1 MNLTIVVCK
10 LGGGIM
16 THRTVASVSS
26 GVRSS
31 RQWVVSSGRSNAF
44 CRIGILHSAV
54 WVVAVIVTPAIAV
67 SADPHGDDRRQFEAM
82 KCLYSGALEER
93 PSFQGSTFTGVSHCL
108 INRVANTILGHG
120 FVVGQEL
127 LGKEARYFGRMG
139 WDYEEGFRGELDTVV
154 PLTTSPASAQGLRP
168 PGRLSR
174 ALFLQTGVTTWRD
187 DGTHRADA
195 RMGFIYRFGL
205 SDDLKA
211 GVVGAMTFLQED
223 LRTNHRRWVT
233 GLDYL
238 TRRLFGSFHYYLP
251 MTDWRINR
259 DGLEQRPL
267 AGMKLDFRARLLP
280 NIHAR
285 TSFSRWETSDGQRWD
300 TVSSLAVAW
309 HPSPWFRVFGRYGW
323 KRDDG
328 DEMVGGIAATVSFGG
343 AKRRY
348 GRLSGLVRLADD
360 GKQTGPDAL
369 WRPVE
374 ALEPIRYAERSRG
387 DENCADG
394 DAGASLS
401 FTQGAANTGDTI
413 GLEAELPAPSC
424 DGLTVTAR
432 LIPGAGSNPA
442 APGVDYDDRPI
453 DITIVKGRRR
463 GVAYFT
469 LLNNAALAEERS
481 LSAEIVSF

>member
-1 MNLTIVVCK
+1 
-10 LGGGIM
+10 M
-16 THRTVASVSS
+16 THRTVVSVSS
-26 GVRSS
+26 VVRCP
-31 RQWVVSSGRSNAF
+31 RQGVVSSRRPNAS
-44 CRIGILHSAV
+44 CRIGILLSAM
-54 WVVAVIVTPAIAV
+54 WVVAVIATPAIAV
-67 SADPHGDDRRQFEAM
+67 SADPLGDDRRQSEAM
-82 KCLYSGALEER
+82 KCLHGGALEER
-93 PSFQGSTFTGVSHCL
+93 PSFQGGTFAGVSHCL

-120 FVVGQEL
+120 FIIGQEL

-139 WDYEEGFRGELDTVV
+139 WDYEEGFRGELDTIV
-154 PLTTSPASAQGLRP
+154 PLTTSPASAQVLRL

-174 ALFLQTGVTTWRD
+174 ALFLQAGVTTWRD

-195 RMGFIYRFGL
+195 RMGVIYRFGL
-205 SDDLKA
+205 SDGLKA

-238 TRRLFGSFHYYLP
+238 TRRLSGSFHYYLP

-259 DGLEQRPL
+259 NGLEQRPL

-280 NIHAR
+280 NVHAR
-285 TSFSRWETSDGQRWD
+285 TSFSRWEISDGQRWD
-300 TVSSLAVAW
+300 TESSLAVAW

-323 KRDDG
+323 ERDDG
-328 DEMVGGIAATVSFGG
+328 DEMVGGIAATISLGG

-348 GRLSGLVRLADD
+348 GRLTGLVRMADE
-360 GKQTGPDAL
+360 GEKTGLDAL
-369 WRPVE
+369 WRPAE

-387 DENCADG
+387 DENCADDG
-394 DAGASLS
+394 DGASLS
-401 FTQGAANTGDTI
+401 FTQGAANSGDTI
-413 GLEAELPAPSC
+413 GLEAELPTPSC

-442 APGVDYDDRPI
+442 VPGVDYDDSPI
-453 DITIVKGRRR
+453 DIKIVEGQRR

>member
-1 MNLTIVVCK
+1 
-10 LGGGIM
+10 M
-16 THRTVASVSS
+16 THRTVASASLV
-26 GVRSS
+26 VRCPH
-31 RQWVVSSGRSNAF
+31 QWVVSSRRPRAS
-44 CRIGILHSAV
+44 CVIGILLSAA
-54 WVVAVIVTPAIAV
+54 WAVAVIVTPAIAV
-67 SADPHGDDRRQFEAM
+67 SAELHRDDHRQSGAM
-82 KCLYSGALEER
+82 KCLPSGALEER
-93 PSFQGSTFTGVSHCL
+93 PSFRNSTLAGVSHCL
-108 INRVANTILGHG
+108 INRLAKTILGHG
-120 FVVGQEL
+120 FIVGQEH
-127 LGKEARYFGRMG
+127 LGKEAKYFGRMG
-139 WDYEEGFRGELDTVV
+139 WDYEDGFRGELDTIV
-154 PLTTSPASAQGLRP
+154 PLTTSPASAQTLRP
-168 PGRLSR
+168 PGQLSR

-195 RMGFIYRFGL
+195 RMGVIYRFGL

-238 TRRLFGSFHYYLP
+238 TRRLSGSFHYYLP

-267 AGMKLDFRARLLP
+267 AGMKLDFWARLLP
-280 NIHAR
+280 NVHAR
-285 TSFSRWETSDGQRWD
+285 TSFSRWETGDGQRWD
-300 TVSSLAVAW
+300 TGNSLAVTW

-323 KRDDG
+323 ERDDG
-328 DEMVGGIAATVSFGG
+328 DEMVGGIAATISLGG
-343 AKRRY
+343 AKTRY
-348 GRLSGLVRLADD
+348 GRLTGLVRMADE
-360 GKQTGPDAL
+360 GKKTGPDVL

-387 DENCADG
+387 DEYCAEDG
-394 DAGASLS
+394 DGADLS
-401 FTQGAANTGDTI
+401 FTQGVANSGDTI

-432 LIPGAGSNPA
+432 LVPGAGRNPA
-442 APGVDYDDRPI
+442 VPGVDYDDSPI
-453 DITIVKGRRR
+453 EIKIVEGRRR

-469 LLNNAALAEERS
+469 LLNNVALAEERS